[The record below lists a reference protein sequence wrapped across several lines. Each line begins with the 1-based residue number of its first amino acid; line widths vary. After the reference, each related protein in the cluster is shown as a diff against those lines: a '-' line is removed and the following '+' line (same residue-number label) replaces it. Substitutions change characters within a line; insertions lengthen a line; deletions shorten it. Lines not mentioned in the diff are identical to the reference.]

1 MHKWKLCHPSD
12 IGLGQIMQMPAKE
25 SAYTLR
31 CKSTPACFGLL
42 PNEVIKQ
49 SSLAVLRG
57 LLHLIVAPK
66 DHLIKPPACSQ
77 TDVGLQ

>member
-1 MHKWKLCHPSD
+1 MNKWKRCHPSG

-25 SAYTLR
+25 SAYTLLG
-31 CKSTPACFGLL
+31 KSNPACVGLL

-77 TDVGLQ
+77 TEVALQ